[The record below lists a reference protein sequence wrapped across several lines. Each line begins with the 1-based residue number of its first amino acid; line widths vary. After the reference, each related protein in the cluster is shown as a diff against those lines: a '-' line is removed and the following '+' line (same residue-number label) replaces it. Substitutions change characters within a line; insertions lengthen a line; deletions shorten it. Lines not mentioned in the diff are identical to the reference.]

1 MSANEGILLRHTLA
15 TLAYRAA
22 KVLRGAP
29 ADFSTF
35 APIPGGRSAGQI
47 LAHLGDLMDWAA
59 SIVEGKQTWHDS
71 PVQAWDADVQR
82 FFAATAR
89 FDALLAGP
97 REHAPGLREGT
108 DEKLFQGPI
117 ADALTHV
124 GQLAIMRRAVGASVK
139 GENYFVA
146 DIKAGRVGQE
156 QAPPKREF

>member
-1 MSANEGILLRHTLA
+1 MLLRHALA

-29 ADFSTF
+29 PDFSGFT
-35 APIPGGRSAGQI
+35 PVSGGRSAGQI

-71 PVQAWDADVQR
+71 AVQPWDADVDR
-82 FFAATAR
+82 FFAAVAK
-89 FDALLAGP
+89 FDGLLAGP
-97 REHAPGLREGT
+97 REGAPGLREGT

-124 GQLAIMRRAVGASVK
+124 GQLAVMRRAAGAPIK
-139 GENYFVA
+139 GENYFLA

-156 QAPPKREF
+156 QTPPKREF